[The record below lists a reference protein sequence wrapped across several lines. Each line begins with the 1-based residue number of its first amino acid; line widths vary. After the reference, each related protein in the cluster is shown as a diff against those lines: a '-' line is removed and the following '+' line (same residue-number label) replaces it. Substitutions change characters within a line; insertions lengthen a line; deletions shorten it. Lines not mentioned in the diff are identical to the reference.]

1 MSYIESN
8 NLETVYLEL
17 ELYFNKI
24 LYDEK
29 IIDQKEYIKVER
41 NILKQLNKR
50 QK

>member
-1 MSYIESN
+1 MSKIESN
-8 NLETVYLEL
+8 NLEIVYLEL

-29 IIDQKEYIKVER
+29 IIDQKEYIKVEK

>member
-1 MSYIESN
+1 MESN

-24 LYDEK
+24 LYDER

>member
-1 MSYIESN
+1 MSNIESN

-29 IIDQKEYIKVER
+29 IIDQKEYIKVEK

>member
-1 MSYIESN
+1 MESN

>member
-1 MSYIESN
+1 MSNIESN